1 MFFSVKSTV
10 KIAGK
15 VYTPCVCYPLPDIL
29 VPTID
34 KMVAEDKAY
43 KFEDRVYFQNGKVL
57 VKKPAVKENLT
68 TEKLKKEKKAKVIP
82 VEEEVP
88 SPEEIADNEDF

>member
-57 VKKPAVKENLT
+57 VKKPVVKENLT
-68 TEKLKKEKKAKVIP
+68 TEKPKKEKKAKVIP